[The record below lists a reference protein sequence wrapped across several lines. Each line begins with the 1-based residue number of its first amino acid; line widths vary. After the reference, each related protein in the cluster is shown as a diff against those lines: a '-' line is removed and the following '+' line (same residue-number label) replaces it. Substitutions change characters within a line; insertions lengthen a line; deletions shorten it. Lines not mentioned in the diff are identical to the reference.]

1 MPFRL
6 TCRPADMDL
15 PARIAVQRQRIEEL
29 ETALWA
35 GGFDASLLEPY
46 QEAFRELEDLI
57 ASRGAERRHRFVLV
71 IPVADSPR
79 HLTACLDSLLS
90 QCRVFGYGGIERGRY
105 RRVAVLL
112 ADDSADPEMTRRNRD
127 IAARFDAAGI
137 DIEYF
142 GIEEQRA
149 LLHRLPSAKLGTI
162 VGEHRPDGFARKGQA
177 ATRNIA
183 YLRLAEMQARLDEER
198 PKQRLLFYT
207 IDADQT
213 FEVDVQTAEGTRS
226 VQALNYFYWIDQLFD
241 TAAVEVMTGKVVGD
255 PPVSPAVMT
264 GNFLED
270 VLCFLRGMCGL
281 DPDAAYRQPPD
292 DSLEADEAAYHDMAP
307 LFGFSGQSGAYRY
320 RCREQGEPSNVDCF
334 IEFARHLN
342 SFLHGEHPTRVT
354 WFRYQPAPT
363 SLHPART
370 VYTGNY
376 VFNAAALRWFIPFAP
391 LRLRMS
397 GPTLGRMLKAELG
410 SGFAAVNLPMQHG
423 RTLTLTR
430 ESEFRPGVLSSDA
443 RTDMT
448 DEMERQFYGDVMLFS
463 VERLSARG
471 YPGLAVERAQGAR
484 VLDAVHAEL
493 SEKYRERR
501 ALIAIRLDALRALLE
516 GSVEWWNR
524 CDALDGAM
532 QDFANFVENIE
543 FNFGIGSSQP
553 APFDDSASWP
563 AWRAHLLDAMVG
575 LPADHQAW
583 RGALTILRRDGRA

>member
-1 MPFRL
+1 
-6 TCRPADMDL
+6 MDL
-15 PARIAVQRQRIEEL
+15 PARIAAQRQRIERL

-35 GGFDASLLEPY
+35 GGFDVSLLEPY
-46 QEAFRELEDLI
+46 QEAFRELEDMI
-57 ASRGAERRHRFVLV
+57 GSCGAERRHRFVLV

-79 HLTACLDSLLS
+79 HLTACLESLLS
-90 QCRVFGYGGIERGRY
+90 LCRAFGYGGIERGRY

-112 ADDSADPEMTRRNRD
+112 ADDSADSEMTRRNRD
-127 IAARFDAAGI
+127 IAARLDAAGI

-142 GIEEQRA
+142 GIEEQWA
-149 LLHRLPSAKLGTI
+149 LLQRLADAQLGTI

-177 ATRNIA
+177 MTRNIA
-183 YLRLAEMQARLDEER
+183 YLRLAEMQARLDDGR
-198 PKQRLLFYT
+198 GQQRLLFYT

-213 FEVDVQTAEGTRS
+213 FGVDVQTAEGPRS
-226 VQALNYFYWIDQLFD
+226 VQALNYFYWIDRLFD
-241 TAAVEVMTGKVVGD
+241 TGSVEVMTGKVVGD

-270 VLCFLRGMCGL
+270 VLCFLRGMSGL
-281 DPDAAYRQPPD
+281 DPGAAYRQPSD
-292 DSLEADEAAYHDMAP
+292 DTLRADDAAYHDMAQ
-307 LFGFSGQSGAYRY
+307 LFGFTGQSAAYHY
-320 RCREQGEPSNVDCF
+320 RCRKKGEPSNVDCF
-334 IEFARHLN
+334 IEFARQLN
-342 SFLHGEHPTRVT
+342 SFLHGEHPTRAT
-354 WFRYQPAPT
+354 WFRYQSAPT

-376 VFNAAALRWFIPFAP
+376 VFNAVALRWFIPFAP

-397 GPTLGRMLKAELG
+397 GPTLGRMLKAALG
-410 SGFAAVNLPMQHG
+410 AGFAAVNLPMQHR

-443 RTDMT
+443 GTDMT

-463 VERLSARG
+463 VERLSVQG
-471 YPGLAVERAQGAR
+471 YPGRAVERAQGAR

-493 SEKYRERR
+493 SETYRERR
-501 ALIAIRLDALRALLE
+501 ALIAIRLDALRALLD
-516 GSVEWWNR
+516 GSAAWWNR

-532 QDFANFVENIE
+532 QDFANFVENIA

-553 APFDDSASWP
+553 APFEDSASWP

-583 RGALTILRRDGRA
+583 RAALTILRRDGPA

>member
-6 TCRPADMDL
+6 ICRPADMDL
-15 PARIAVQRQRIEEL
+15 PARIAAQRQRIEEL
-29 ETALWA
+29 ETGLWA

-46 QEAFRELEDLI
+46 QQAFRELEDMI
-57 ASRGAERRHRFVLV
+57 ASRGADRRHRFVLV

-79 HLTACLDSLLS
+79 HLTACLESLLS

-112 ADDSADPEMTRRNRD
+112 ADDSANPEMTRRNRD
-127 IAARFDAAGI
+127 IAAHFDAAGI

-149 LLHRLPSAKLGTI
+149 LLHRLPGARLGTI
-162 VGEHRPDGFARKGQA
+162 VGEHRSDGFARKGQA
-177 ATRNIA
+177 VTRNIA
-183 YLRLAEMQARLDEER
+183 YLRLAEIQARLDKER
-198 PKQRLLFYT
+198 PQQRLLFYT
-207 IDADQT
+207 IDVDQT
-213 FEVDVQTAEGTRS
+213 FKVDVQTAEGPRS

-241 TAAVEVMTGKVVGD
+241 TGTVEVMTGKVVGD

-270 VLCFLRGMCGL
+270 VLCFLHGMCGL
-281 DPDAAYRQPPD
+281 DPEAAYGQPAD
-292 DSLEADEAAYHDMAP
+292 DLPGADEAAYHDMAQ
-307 LFGFSGQSGAYRY
+307 LFGFSGQSGVYRY
-320 RCREQGEPSNVDCF
+320 RCRNQGEPSNVDCF
-334 IEFARHLN
+334 VEFARHLN

-354 WFRYQPAPT
+354 WFRYQSAPT

-463 VERLSARG
+463 VERLSAQG
-471 YPGLAVERAQGAR
+471 YPGRAVERAQVAR

-501 ALIAIRLDALRALLE
+501 ALIVIRLDALRALLD
-516 GSVEWWNR
+516 GSAEWWNR
-524 CDALDGAM
+524 YDALDGAM

-553 APFDDSASWP
+553 APFEDSASWP

-583 RGALTILRRDGRA
+583 QAALTVLRRDGRA